1 MTLLFLFQLLLVI
14 LLLVNAC
21 ALHQPTISRR
31 SFFQNAIGGVASSAL
46 MVMPSVAAA
55 ATDAPSFVGTFS
67 DPINH
72 PGGTRTIEL
81 VGEPI
86 GDYQLARV
94 LGGGGIGEPKSY
106 TLPAAVIGNRAIVID
121 FSPKG
126 GPRDFS
132 GILEKNG
139 DIRFLRD
146 NNKWPRLK

>member
-1 MTLLFLFQLLLVI
+1 MTPLFLLQLLLAI
-14 LLLVNAC
+14 LLLANVC
-21 ALHQPTISRR
+21 ALHQPSSRR
-31 SFFQNAIGGVASSAL
+31 SLFQNAIGVASSSL
-46 MVMPSVAAA
+46 VMFPSVAVAA
-55 ATDAPSFVGTFS
+55 NDASSFVGTFS

-72 PGGTRTIEL
+72 PGGTRTIQL
-81 VGEPI
+81 VGERI
-86 GDYQLARV
+86 GDYQLAQV

-106 TLPAAVIGNRAIVID
+106 TLPAAVIGDRAIVID

-132 GILEKNG
+132 GVLEKNG